1 MLDAFIID
9 RIRRERQ
16 QREPSRLPL
25 KVEIP
30 ERPPHR
36 DGQREGD
43 RRPESDDAPQRG
55 VVIIDFGI

>member
-25 KVEIP
+25 MVEIP
-30 ERPPHR
+30 DMPRPR
-36 DGQREGD
+36 DDRRE
-43 RRPESDDAPQRG
+43 RRPETEEEGERG

>member
-16 QREPSRLPL
+16 QQEPSRLPL

-30 ERPPHR
+30 DQPRPR
-36 DGQREGD
+36 EGQRD
-43 RRPESDDAPQRG
+43 RRPENDDQPQRG